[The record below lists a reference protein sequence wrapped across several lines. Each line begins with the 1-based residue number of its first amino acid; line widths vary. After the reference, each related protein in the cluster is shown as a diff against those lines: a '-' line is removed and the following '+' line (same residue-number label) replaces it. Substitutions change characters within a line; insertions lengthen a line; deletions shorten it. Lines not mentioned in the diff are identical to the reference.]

1 MVVPYLLFNLLY
13 RTAEPPLEKSPLF
26 SEKSMTKPVDFPKK
40 TKPAMIVCQWLGFLG
55 NFVETP
61 SCFYHKK
68 KVVNHKS

>member
-13 RTAEPPLEKSPLF
+13 RTAEPPLEKNPLF
-26 SEKSMTKPVDFPKK
+26 SEKSMTKPVDFPTKP
-40 TKPAMIVCQWLGFLG
+40 KPAMIGCQWLGFLG

-68 KVVNHKS
+68 KGGQS